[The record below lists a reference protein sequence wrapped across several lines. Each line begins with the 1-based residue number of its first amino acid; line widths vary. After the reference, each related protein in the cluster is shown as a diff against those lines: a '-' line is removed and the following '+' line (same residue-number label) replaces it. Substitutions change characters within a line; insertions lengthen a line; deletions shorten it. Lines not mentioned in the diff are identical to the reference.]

1 MWMTLG
7 IRHRPTN
14 RRTESATQS
23 RAPQLPASQPR
34 SNWPEPR
41 PLDLETLDGDEILF
55 QTYRLKRLTKK
66 VSLDD
71 WPKEHG
77 RAMSLEVSY
86 ATLVHNGEVMEI
98 FDNGLY
104 HPMGNSIDV
113 GLFPLLGVHAKQLVV
128 AQTIWRGGAYWIV
141 NFAPRAQVIY
151 RSSEWGVG
159 TDEISAVD
167 LDHDGVE
174 EIFQRVTAFY
184 SLQDKLAI
192 AQIPL
197 PEVIFKYDAQ
207 AARYLPANTLH
218 KDYLLRDLE
227 ESRASISEPSKYNF
241 NHLAGV
247 LAVTLRLIYAGEEKK
262 GWEFF
267 DRAYQLPDKEE
278 IKARVLAILKDEP
291 VYRFIY
297 RQR

>member
-1 MWMTLG
+1 MTLG
-7 IRHRPTN
+7 IRNRPTN
-14 RRTESATQS
+14 RLTESATQS
-23 RAPQLPASQPR
+23 RAPQLPASQPG
-34 SNWPEPR
+34 SIWPEPR

-55 QTYRLKRLTKK
+55 QRYRLKRLTKK

-77 RAMSLEVSY
+77 RATTLEVSY
-86 ATLVHNGEVMEI
+86 ATLVQNGKVLET
-98 FDNGLY
+98 FDDGLY
-104 HPMGNSIDV
+104 HPMGNSIDF

-151 RSSEWGVG
+151 HSSEWSVG

-174 EIFQRVTAFY
+174 EIFQRVIAFY

-197 PEVIFKYDAQ
+197 PEVVFKYDAQ
-207 AARYLPANTLH
+207 AARYLPANSRH
-218 KDYLLRDLE
+218 KDYLMRDIE
-227 ESRASISEPSKYNF
+227 EFKATISEPSKYNF
-241 NHLAGV
+241 NHLACV

-267 DRAYQLPDKEE
+267 DKVYQLPDKEE
-278 IKARVLAILKDEP
+278 IKARVLALLKDEP
-291 VYRFIY
+291 VHRFIY
-297 RQR
+297 RQK